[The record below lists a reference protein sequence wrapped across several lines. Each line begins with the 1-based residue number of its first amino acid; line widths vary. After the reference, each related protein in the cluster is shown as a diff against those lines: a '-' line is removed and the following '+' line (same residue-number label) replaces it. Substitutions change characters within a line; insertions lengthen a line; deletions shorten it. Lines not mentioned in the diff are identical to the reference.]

1 VEGTSAKVKS
11 KGTAEP
17 ATTAIVKL
25 CSFIELL
32 TGMMEL
38 DSDIAVTRRRLYW
51 PEEGVKLIV
60 KVTASVPELE
70 PGAI

>member
-1 VEGTSAKVKS
+1 MEGTRAKVKS

-17 ATTAIVKL
+17 ATTVIVTL
-25 CSFIELL
+25 CSLNELL
-32 TGMMEL
+32 TRAREL
-38 DSDIAVTRRRLYW
+38 DSAIAVARYRLYW
-51 PEEGVKLIV
+51 PGEGVKLIV